1 MQLTLDNENAEYL
14 AAPEGTGLLS
24 RLGRRK
30 GWCVLGFV
38 VTAAIVGVTFTAL
51 PRTYRAS
58 ASLLFASNEAV
69 LRDGTASAEAQRLG
83 DPADIESQMLIL
95 RSPRLARIILRDQ
108 AVAAALVADC
118 EATRTNT
125 WATTLFAQ
133 AVKPEDCTGL
143 AGNGPAVL
151 QRIESGFSIG
161 PTGRSRVIEVSFV
174 STVPE
179 TSVVLV
185 NALVDAY
192 LRDDMERKVDTHDN
206 AINWLNTE
214 IATSGQ
220 ELRKAELAVETYR
233 SDHGIV
239 RGQQASITSERLSA
253 MGQQLAAANA
263 AYAQALSRTGQ
274 GSADASQELL
284 TNRTVSDLKQQSALL
299 GAREAEMRS
308 HYGDSYPMAQ
318 SVAEQRREVDRRLNQ
333 ESQRIGS
340 SLQRDV
346 RAAAGR
352 VAELTDQYEKLMH
365 QVANTGGAEAGI
377 AIMVRDVEAR
387 REIYVDQLKKVNSLQ
402 TERRL
407 LAGDARLVSHAELPE
422 RPWFPKR
429 MPFLAVGMVLASAV
443 GAGAGLLRDRGD
455 RTLRASTHLPQLAG
469 VPIAGYLPWVKQ
481 RRGARWPVTH
491 LYNATPLQ
499 EAVRALYGRF
509 LLVPGRAPKTLM
521 IGSSEVGEGKTFL
534 TLSLALF
541 AATTKRRV
549 LVIEAD
555 LRRPTFSKVLN
566 LPGGLGLS
574 EFLRGKATLPDIIVP
589 YRGLHVITA
598 GQPGVDSTE
607 LLSKGRFD
615 SLLRTAKGHY
625 DLVIVDSPP
634 TLALMDA
641 EVLARRLDGIIY
653 CASLGRSQRD
663 KVELGIRNLVSAG
676 GNVLGI
682 VIGGRSGGDQPQQY
696 NVTGMSGHTYL
707 PVQA

>member
-14 AAPEGTGLLS
+14 TVPEGTGLLS
-24 RLGRRK
+24 RLRRRK
-30 GWCVLGFV
+30 GWCLLGFG
-38 VTAAIVGVTFTAL
+38 VTAAVVGVAFTAL

-69 LRDGTASAEAQRLG
+69 LRNGTASAEAQRLG

-95 RSPRLARIILRDQ
+95 RSPRLARIILKDP
-108 AVAAALVADC
+108 AVEAALVADC
-118 EATRTNT
+118 KATLTNT

-133 AVKPEDCTGL
+133 AVKPADCADL
-143 AGNGPAVL
+143 ANSGPAVL

-274 GSADASQELL
+274 GSADASQEMLAS
-284 TNRTVSDLKQQSALL
+284 RTVSDLKQQSALL

-308 HYGDSYPMAQ
+308 HYGDSYPMAA

-333 ESQRIGS
+333 ESQRIGA

-346 RAAAGR
+346 RSAASR

-429 MPFLAVGMVLASAV
+429 LPFLAVGMVLASAV
-443 GAGAGLLRDRGD
+443 GAGAGLLRDKGD

-469 VPIAGYLPWVKQ
+469 VPIAGYIPWVKH
-481 RRGARWPVTH
+481 RRGARWPVLQLH
-491 LYNATPLQ
+491 NPTPLQ
-499 EAVRALYGRF
+499 EAVRALYGR
-509 LLVPGRAPKTLM
+509 LVLVPGRAPKTLM
-521 IGSSEVGEGKTFL
+521 IGSSETGEGKTFL

-555 LRRPTFSKVLN
+555 LRRPTFSKALM

-574 EFLRGKATLPDIIVP
+574 EFLRGNATLPDIIVP
-589 YRGLHVITA
+589 YNGLHIIAA

-615 SLLRTAKGHY
+615 SLLRTAKSHY

-634 TLALMDA
+634 TLSLMDA
-641 EVLARRLDGIIY
+641 EVLARRIDGIIY

-663 KVELGIRNLVSAG
+663 KVELGIRNLIAAG

-682 VIGGRSGGDQPQQY
+682 VIGGRSGGNRPQY
-696 NVTGMSGHTYL
+696 NVAGMSGQTYL
-707 PVQA
+707 PVQS